1 MPDPSPAVL
10 VVDDQESPR
19 RCLVRVLEHRGC
31 RVLAA
36 ADGLRFADAEPALL
50 CVFLDLSMPRMGGAE
65 VLRRLRAAGR
75 DTPVVLMS
83 GFSEAEWWPRWRPSS
98 ASRHFRVRP
107 WDGLSARS
115 PRSARSCSTHSLT
128 RAFVMYAIATS
139 NTRSETS
146 FSGPLH
152 RADRIEVRWIAR
164 RAPSARRGRRGYRDP
179 TPGRVRPP

>member
-83 GFSEAEWWPRWRPSS
+83 GFSEAEGM
-98 ASRHFRVRP
+98 AA
-107 WDGLSARS
+107 ARGFGAVGWLAK
-115 PRSARSCSTHSLT
+115 PFGVEQVVAAL
-128 RAFVMYAIATS
+128 AAVI
-139 NTRSETS
+139 
-146 FSGPLH
+146 G
-152 RADRIEVRWIAR
+152 
-164 RAPSARRGRRGYRDP
+164 
-179 TPGRVRPP
+179 